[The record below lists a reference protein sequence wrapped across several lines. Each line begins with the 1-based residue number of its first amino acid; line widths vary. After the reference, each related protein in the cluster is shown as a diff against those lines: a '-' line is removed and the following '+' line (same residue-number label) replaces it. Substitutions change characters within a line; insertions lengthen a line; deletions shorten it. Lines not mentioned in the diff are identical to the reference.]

1 VSRRRKRSEAYRTR
15 RFIRR
20 HPDIVASALD
30 AAMRSELASVVE
42 VLIGPTAADAIRDG
56 RAITPTDYSFV
67 DSPLD
72 YSASVTIPLIDDS
85 PL

>member
-15 RFIRR
+15 RFVRR

-30 AAMRSELASVVE
+30 AATRSELASFVE

-56 RAITPTDYSFV
+56 RAIAPADYS
-67 DSPLD
+67 
-72 YSASVTIPLIDDS
+72 YSASLTIPLIDDS